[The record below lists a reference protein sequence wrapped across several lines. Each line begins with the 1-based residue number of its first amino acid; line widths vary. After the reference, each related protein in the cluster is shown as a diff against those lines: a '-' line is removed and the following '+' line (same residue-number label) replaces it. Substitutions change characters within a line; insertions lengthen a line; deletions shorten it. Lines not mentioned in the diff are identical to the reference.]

1 MKMQLPKKVMVG
13 ECVVREGVQHEEHFI
28 PTEAKLWLLKKL
40 LDAGFKKVEVTNF
53 SSPKYLPQFR
63 DAEEVL
69 KGIQPLKEGVI
80 YSGVAVTQRAIDR
93 AIKACEADYG
103 LTEIVNIWS
112 TSESYSKR
120 NSGMSH
126 RELFEVTPD
135 WIKRVHE
142 ANMKFC
148 GTMGTVF
155 GCSIEG
161 PIPIARAFEFAD
173 RLLDMGAD
181 SLLFGDTAGEATPDR
196 AYEFYSEAKERFPNI
211 TITAHFH
218 ESRGWGLSNCLA
230 ALQAGIDCFD
240 ASMGGVGGQPARMVD
255 RVPVA
260 GTQEL
265 YTPSDIT
272 GNVRSEDL
280 IVMLDEMGIETGL
293 NVDMVLEIGRT
304 VEKIFGR
311 RLRSYTVETGRIPKD
326 PTGR

>member
-69 KGIQPLKEGVI
+69 KGIQPLKEGVS

-93 AIKACEADYG
+93 AIKACEAGYG

-120 NSGMSH
+120 NSAMSH
-126 RELFEVTPD
+126 RELFEVTPG

-142 ANMKFC
+142 ADMEFC
-148 GTMGTVF
+148 GTVGTVF

-161 PIPIARAFEFAD
+161 PVPVARAFEFAD
-173 RLLDMGAD
+173 RLLGMGAD

-196 AYEFYSEAKERFPNI
+196 AYEFYSGHYRLCRSVCRALAFRQQEP
-211 TITAHFH
+211 
-218 ESRGWGLSNCLA
+218 CLP
-230 ALQAGIDCFD
+230 F
-240 ASMGGVGGQPARMVD
+240 
-255 RVPVA
+255 
-260 GTQEL
+260 
-265 YTPSDIT
+265 
-272 GNVRSEDL
+272 
-280 IVMLDEMGIETGL
+280 
-293 NVDMVLEIGRT
+293 
-304 VEKIFGR
+304 
-311 RLRSYTVETGRIPKD
+311 
-326 PTGR
+326 